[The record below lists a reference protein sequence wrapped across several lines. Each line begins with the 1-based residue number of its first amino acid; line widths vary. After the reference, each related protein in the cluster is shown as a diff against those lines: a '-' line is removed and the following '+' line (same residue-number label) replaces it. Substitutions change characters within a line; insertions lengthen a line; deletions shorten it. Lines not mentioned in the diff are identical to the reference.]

1 MTTTVQ
7 NTPNKVK
14 LEQEVDLGIKH
25 HFSSGVY
32 AKQMMLPKGHFVVGH
47 AHTYDHL
54 SILASGTVIVKTD
67 EDKQVYFAPA
77 CITIQKHVNHLI
89 TAVEDAHW
97 FCIHATTETDLDKVD
112 EVLIMKEEA

>member
-1 MTTTVQ
+1 MQTITEQ
-7 NTPNKVK
+7 FNKLDGVIK
-14 LEQEVDLGIKH
+14 VDLGVKH

-32 AKQMMLPKGHFVVGH
+32 TKQMMLPKGHFVVSH

-67 EDKQVYFAPA
+67 EGSQVYFAPA

-97 FCIHATTETDLDKVD
+97 FCIHATTETDPDKVD
-112 EVLIMKEEA
+112 EVLIMKEKV

>member
-1 MTTTVQ
+1 MQTINEQ
-7 NTPNKVK
+7 FKK
-14 LEQEVDLGIKH
+14 LKGTFEVDLGTKH

-32 AKQMMLPKGHFVVGH
+32 AKQMMIPKGHFVVGH

-67 EDKQVYFAPA
+67 EDTQVYVAPA

-97 FCIHATTETDLDKVD
+97 FCIHATTETDPDKVD